1 MNRYSILLVA
11 LGLLASVHKY
21 LRIRDL
27 CKELGIF
34 ACVRIFAAEQERQAK
49 TDACLVL

>member
-1 MNRYSILLVA
+1 
-11 LGLLASVHKY
+11 
-21 LRIRDL
+21 L

-49 TDACLVL
+49 TDACLVLLCPLASMVPVSWR